1 MKKIIIFPLLALFF
15 LSLVSAIDLEIR
27 TENSDAVLIRGFNEP
42 ILFDLK
48 IKNSGPSDD
57 FRFHNLVG
65 FRMTPDESVR
75 IRIEEGE
82 TKNVRLSVFPRED
95 FDFKDEDDF
104 YYYIR
109 SESTSE
115 QKRNRLIFRTLNVE
129 DALEIGSEG
138 FDPESDSVT
147 IFVKN
152 KVNFNFDELDVKFN
166 SHFFEKEEEKSF
178 SLGPLEK
185 KTFQVDL
192 DRNGTRDVRAGF
204 YTLTAEIKVGNETRE
219 TEGSLDFV
227 RTESL
232 NESTE
237 SFGFLVFFRIVNK
250 TNEGNVPLNSRTE
263 VRRNVFSRLF
273 TSFSE
278 EPDSVERRGLN
289 VYYVWS
295 RQVNPG
301 ETFSLETRTNWIFP
315 LLLLTFMAAI
325 TIMARIYY
333 RRDLEMKKKINLVRT
348 KGGEFALKVS
358 IFLEAKNSVKN
369 VGITDR
375 YPVIVRIHDEFGLE
389 KPTKINVNARTV
401 RWDFEKLN
409 AGEKK
414 VISYIVYSKV
424 GVLGKFELPAAEAV
438 YEKKG
443 RSKSMNSNRA
453 FFLSETKEE
462 DNL

>member
-1 MKKIIIFPLLALFF
+1 MKKMIVFPLLALFF
-15 LSLVSAIDLEIR
+15 LSLVSAIDVEVGA
-27 TENSDAVLIRGFNEP
+27 ENSDAVLVRGFGGP
-42 ILFDLK
+42 ILFDLE
-48 IKNSGPSDD
+48 INNSGPADD

-65 FRMTPDESVR
+65 SRMAPESFR
-75 IRIEEGE
+75 IGEGE

-95 FDFKDEDDF
+95 FDYRDEDSF
-104 YYYIR
+104 YYFIK

-115 QKRNRLIFRTLNVE
+115 TKEGSLAFRTLNVE

-138 FDPESDSVT
+138 FDTESDSVT
-147 IFVKN
+147 IFVEN
-152 KVNFNFDELDVKFN
+152 AVNFGFDELDVKFS
-166 SHFFEKEEEKSF
+166 SHFFERDEERSF
-178 SLGPLEK
+178 SLGPMEK
-185 KTFQVDL
+185 RTFQVDL
-192 DRNGTRDVRAGF
+192 DGNRTRDARAGF
-204 YTLTAEIKVGNETRE
+204 YTLAAEISVGNETRK

-232 NESTE
+232 NESIE
-237 SFGFLVFFRIVNK
+237 RSGFFVPIRIIGK
-250 TNEGNVPLNSRTE
+250 TNEGNVPVDSRTE

-289 VYYVWS
+289 FYYVWS
-295 RQVNPG
+295 RQINPG
-301 ETFSLETRTNWIFP
+301 ETFVLETRTNWIFP
-315 LLLLTFMAAI
+315 LLLFIFLAAI
-325 TIMARIYY
+325 AVMARIYY
-333 RRDLEMKKKINLVRT
+333 RRDLEMKKKISLVRT

-358 IFLEAKNSVKN
+358 IFLEAKNPVKN

-375 YPVIVRIHDEFGLE
+375 YPVIVRIHDEFGVE

-401 RWDFEKLN
+401 RWDFEKLD

-424 GVLGKFELPAAEAV
+424 GVLGKFELPAAEAS
-438 YEKKG
+438 YAKKG
-443 RSKSMNSNRA
+443 RSKSANSNRA
-453 FFLSETKEE
+453 FFLSEAKEE